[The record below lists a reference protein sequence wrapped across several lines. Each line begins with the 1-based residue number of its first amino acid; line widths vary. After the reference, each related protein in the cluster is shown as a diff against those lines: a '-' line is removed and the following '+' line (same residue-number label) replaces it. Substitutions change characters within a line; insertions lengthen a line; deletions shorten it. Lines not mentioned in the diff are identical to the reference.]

1 MSTTTLPTNVNSVM
15 DETEAFVG
23 PGRRRSG
30 VLSICHLSPVQDRLD
45 SRTYIMEMLPLTK
58 HGCRLTLIG
67 AHGLNQMLQPVNF
80 VSIPRRQ
87 TRVTR
92 ILLAFGMAFRAVRHP
107 AQLYHVHN
115 PEMIPAGLLL
125 KWWAGK
131 KVVYDTQEDHPSMM
145 LTKAYLPS
153 VLRRTA
159 SKVVASV
166 ERLAARAFDGFIA
179 ADSGTLRA
187 TARVGTSRKMVFY
200 NLPNLD
206 FFPSP
211 ESTNK
216 QFDLVYRGGLSERAG
231 TFVLLSALQELQS
244 RGLNAKLLLF
254 GYADSAVDRIKIQSH
269 IRSMGLSKNVVL
281 EGRID
286 HAKMA
291 ETLSRARISVC
302 PLLEI
307 PKFRNNIPV
316 KVFESWACGIPVVCS
331 DLPPIRPFFKGKNF
345 GLLVKP
351 GDVNSLAD
359 ALERLLR
366 NPEETA
372 RMGQAARR
380 VVVSQYNNRYES
392 HKLLRFYKKVLGE
405 AS

>member
-1 MSTTTLPTNVNSVM
+1 MSTTTLATNVNSVM
-15 DETEAFVG
+15 DRTEAFVG
-23 PGRRRSG
+23 PGRRHSE
-30 VLSICHLSPVQDRLD
+30 VLSICHLTPVQDRLD
-45 SRTYIMEMLPLTK
+45 SRTYVMEMLPLTK

-67 AHGLNQMLQPVNF
+67 AHGLNQMQQPVNF

-87 TRVTR
+87 TRGTR
-92 ILLAFGMAFRAVRHP
+92 ILLAVGMAFRAVRHP
-107 AQLYHVHN
+107 PQLYHVHN

-131 KVVYDTQEDHPSMM
+131 KVVYATQEDHPSMM

-153 VLRRTA
+153 ALRRTA
-159 SKVVASV
+159 SKIVASV
-166 ERLAARAFDGFIA
+166 ERLAARVVDGFIA
-179 ADSGTLRA
+179 ADSRTLRE

-211 ESTNK
+211 VSTNK

-231 TFVLLSALQELQS
+231 TFVLLSALRELQS
-244 RGLNAKLLLF
+244 RGLEPRLLLF

-269 IRSMGLSKNVVL
+269 VRSMRLSKNVVL

-307 PKFRNNIPV
+307 PKFRNN
-316 KVFESWACGIPVVCS
+316 
-331 DLPPIRPFFKGKNF
+331 
-345 GLLVKP
+345 
-351 GDVNSLAD
+351 
-359 ALERLLR
+359 
-366 NPEETA
+366 
-372 RMGQAARR
+372 
-380 VVVSQYNNRYES
+380 
-392 HKLLRFYKKVLGE
+392 
-405 AS
+405 

>member
-1 MSTTTLPTNVNSVM
+1 M
-15 DETEAFVG
+15 DGTETFVG
-23 PGRRRSG
+23 SGGRRSG

-58 HGCRLTLIG
+58 HGCSLTLIG
-67 AHGLNQMLQPVNF
+67 AHGLDHMQQPVNF

-87 TRVTR
+87 TRVMR
-92 ILLAFGMAFRAVRHP
+92 ILLAVGMAFRAVRHP
-107 AQLYHVHN
+107 AQLYHLHN

-153 VLRRTA
+153 ALRRTA

-166 ERLAARAFDGFIA
+166 ERFAARVFDGFIA

-211 ESTNK
+211 ESTIK

-231 TFVLLSALQELQS
+231 TFVLLSALKELQS
-244 RGLNAKLLLF
+244 RGLDPRLLLF
-254 GYADSAVDRIKIQSH
+254 GYADSTVDRIKIQSH
-269 IRSMGLSKNVVL
+269 IRSLGLSKNVVL

-291 ETLSRARISVC
+291 ETLSQARVSVC

-351 GDVNSLAD
+351 GSDKALAD

-366 NPEETA
+366 NPEETT

-392 HKLLRFYKKVLGE
+392 HKLLRFYRKVLGE
-405 AS
+405 AL